1 MLRLEEIYSIFAPAM
16 NIRKTLLL
24 TSFTALV
31 SISASAQYI
40 RVNDTYTPQQLV
52 ENVLVNNSCVAISN
66 ISVSGGNFAGG
77 EQSYGYFDGSGTT
90 FALQNGVILSTG
102 RAVKAVGPNTSLLDD
117 GNNMN
122 WGGDNDLQR
131 ALDINNSTNATV
143 LEFDFIPL
151 TNNISFKYLLSS
163 EEYHDNA
170 PCNYSDG
177 FAFLLREADNPTAPY
192 NNLAVIPGTDIPV
205 KVTSVRPLIPGGSG
219 CPARNE
225 QYFDAFNGSEH
236 PTNFNGQTKVMTAA
250 SQVVPGL
257 KYHIKLV
264 IADEGNYRYDSA
276 IFLGGGSFESEIDL
290 GGDRLFATNNPLC
303 YNEPYI
309 LNATSVSATSYQ
321 WYLGTNPILGA
332 TSATY
337 TAMTAGTYKVVVN
350 FGASCSAEGEI
361 KLEYAGPLN
370 FGTNTLLQCDEDNDG
385 LTTYN
390 LNVAGELAKN
400 GDSSLTVD
408 GYFSS
413 LPNAQNNLTDIQNP
427 SAFNNTVSPQSVYVR
442 LENQYGCVGIA
453 EVILDVANN
462 PLTPPTPLAK
472 CDEDGVLDGLTTF
485 DLTTKNSE
493 ILQSLP
499 STIQLSYYPTMNDA
513 LTSSNVV
520 STPQAFPNTVAYG
533 QTVYARLSQGTD
545 CYGIVPLQLEVYRF
559 GNDIKDE
566 ELILCNNIPEL
577 LDAGSGYSSYSWNTN
592 PVQTTQ
598 QITATTAGTYTVTV
612 TNSNN
617 CEAKKTFTVKAS
629 ERATI
634 TGVDINDFNGGFN
647 TVTVNTTGIGDYEYS
662 LGGADWQESNV
673 FTNVPTGIF
682 IVYVRDKNLCGIM
695 VKEVFVLD
703 YPKFFTPN
711 ADGSNDYWYIPYISK
726 RPTVSVDIFDRYGKL
741 IYTFKGGSATRG
753 WDGTL
758 NGHPLPATDYW
769 FTITLENGKVVRGH
783 FALIR

>member
-1 MLRLEEIYSIFAPAM
+1 M

-24 TSFTALV
+24 TSFISLI
-31 SISASAQYI
+31 SISTSAQYI

-143 LEFDFIPL
+143 LEFDFMPL

-177 FAFLLREADNPTAPY
+177 FAFLLKEADNPTAPY

-225 QYFDAFNGSEH
+225 QYFDAFNGTQH

-303 YNEPYI
+303 YNEPYL
-309 LNATSVSATSYQ
+309 LNATSASATGYQ
-321 WYLGTNPILGA
+321 WYLGTNPIVGA
-332 TSATY
+332 TSPTY
-337 TAMTAGTYKVVVN
+337 TAIAAGTYKVIVN
-350 FGASCSAEGEI
+350 FGATCSAEGEI
-361 KLEYAGPLN
+361 KLEYSSALN
-370 FGTNTLLQCDEDNDG
+370 FGTYTLLQCDDNNDG

-400 GDSSLTVD
+400 GDNTLTVG
-408 GYFSS
+408 GYFLSS
-413 LPNAQNNLTDIQNP
+413 SNAQNNIPDIQNV
-427 SAFNNTVSPQSVYVR
+427 SAFNNTIRPQPIYIR
-442 LENQYGCVGIA
+442 LQNQYGCVGIA
-453 EVILDVANN
+453 QVNLDIASNT
-462 PLTPPTPLAK
+462 LTPPDPFAK
-472 CDEDGVLDGLTTF
+472 CDDDGILDGFTTF

-499 STIQLSYYPTMNDA
+499 STIQLNYYTTMNDA
-513 LTSSNVV
+513 ITSSNVIGA
-520 STPQAFPNTVAYG
+520 TTAFPNTVVYG

-545 CYGIVPLQLEVYRF
+545 CYGIVPLQLQVYRF

-566 ELILCNNIPEL
+566 EIILCNNIPEL
-577 LDAGSGYSSYSWNTN
+577 LDAGSGYDSYSWNTT
-592 PVQTTQ
+592 PIQITQ

-612 TNSNN
+612 TNSNG

-629 ERATI
+629 EKATI
-634 TGVDINDFNGGFN
+634 TGIDINDFNGGFN
-647 TVTVNTTGIGDYEYS
+647 TVTVNTSGIGDYEYS
-662 LGGADWQESNV
+662 LGGTDWQESNI
-673 FTNVPTGIF
+673 FTSVPTGIF
-682 IVYVRDKNLCGIM
+682 IIYVRDTNQCGLV

-711 ADGSNDYWYIPYISK
+711 ADGSNDYWHIPYITK
-726 RPTVSVDIFDRYGKL
+726 RPNVRVDIFDRYGKL
-741 IYTFKGGSATRG
+741 IYMFTGGSATQG

-758 NGHPLPATDYW
+758 KGHPLPATDYW
-769 FTITLENGKVVRGH
+769 FTITLENGRIVRGH
-783 FALIR
+783 FSLIR